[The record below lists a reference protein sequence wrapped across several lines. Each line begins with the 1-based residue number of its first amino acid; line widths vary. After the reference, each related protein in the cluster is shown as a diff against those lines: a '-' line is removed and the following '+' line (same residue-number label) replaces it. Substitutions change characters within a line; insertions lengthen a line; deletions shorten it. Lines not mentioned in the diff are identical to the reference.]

1 MLQVM
6 SKYWWA
12 FVTRG
17 LLAVLFGLLAFVM
30 TGRESYI
37 LARVFCVY
45 ALLEGLL
52 AIIPSLSSAAA
63 KIWWTLMFEG
73 ITSVVLGV
81 FSFIGPGGI
90 GSALWPDV
98 SATTALIIIALWAIV
113 TGILEVLAAIR
124 LPREMGR
131 KWALLLGGALSILFG
146 ITALILRP
154 IEGVTAACWLIGIYA
169 VTFGALLIFPGLGFR
184 KNGWK
189 ERPVEAL

>member
-12 FVTRG
+12 FVARG
-17 LLAVLFGLLAFVM
+17 LLAVLFGLIAFVM

-52 AIIPSLSSAAA
+52 AIIPSLSSATA

-73 ITSVVLGV
+73 ITSVVLGI

-124 LPREMGR
+124 FPREMER

-154 IEGVTAACWLIGIYA
+154 SEGVTAAGWLIGIYA
-169 VTFGALLIFPGLGFR
+169 ITFGALLIFPGLGFR